1 MLNFSR
7 CAVFLMLNALAVPIS
22 AVLPTAAIDVNSA
35 SGKTT
40 TLFASQASFG
50 GYPQESASN
59 NHEMIPIRPPENDP
73 LLCNEGTGSAD
84 YSNVGS
90 IPNGYY
96 SSNINKEERT
106 GYQSKYVMLVPRGT
120 CTFERKALSA
130 QRLGA
135 SAVVIYGSLGA
146 LYSVNETL
154 ADAEDNPTDYV
165 IWPVNRHDY
174 DCDIARSVVPKS
186 SILIPYDSQTDDP
199 LLSGTSS
206 DGNLCAINNPSFT
219 NQCESQRCLLT
230 GTVSNDGGI
239 EMMEACCAWDLHLW
253 LYSDTELVKSEAESV
268 TIQASFITMK
278 QGSILLGEI
287 SNDSGVKLTLY
298 ERPLP
303 KYNFSSVIIW
313 LMGTFVAS
321 VAAYLSGSEYREV
334 CKKNA
339 SLMSGGRHG
348 NTREENRSQQR
359 ATGDAQGGNQE
370 QPASDRLEI
379 TMTMAF
385 LFVVMSSAT
394 LLILF
399 YFKIYGIVKAFYAF
413 GCAGALAQVLVFPA
427 IDKSVTKIGTQS
439 WWNGPLCTLP
449 GDCGILSRIEALAG
463 AICYSWCG
471 YWLFLALTMHHPS
484 ENTFFWIT
492 QDIMGAA
499 MCILFI
505 DLVRVP
511 TLKIAGALLW
521 ALFVYDIFFVFISPL
536 LFDSSVM
543 ITVATSGG
551 PPTADPTWCEKYPDS
566 DGCEGGD
573 PLPMLLTFPRLFSY
587 QGGASMLGL
596 GDIVLPGLLLSF
608 ACRFDEAKRLVG
620 LSGGGRGSDGTCTYW
635 ESKGYF
641 CSLRGY
647 FVPVCIA
654 YALGLMMANIAV
666 YVMNTGQPALLYLV
680 PMTFGTMYFLGKRRN
695 ELGDLWDGPKILTAA
710 DDIVDSET
718 RGGATEFTLLGR
730 RPSSETSET
739 VDGSTRSV
747 L

>member
-1 MLNFSR
+1 MAMIFCRRHTELRSR
-7 CAVFLMLNALAVPIS
+7 CVFLLVLSTLVAPTR

-35 SGKTT
+35 SGKKT

-50 GYPQESASN
+50 SYPQESASN
-59 NHEMIPIRPPENDP
+59 NHEMIPILPPEDDP
-73 LLCNEGTGSAD
+73 LLCNESKGSAD
-84 YSNVGS
+84 YSNAGP
-90 IPNGYY
+90 IPNNYY
-96 SSNINKEERT
+96 SFNDP
-106 GYQSKYVMLVPRGT
+106 SKYVMLVPRGS

-135 SAVVIYGSLGA
+135 SAIVIYGSLGA

-154 ADAEDNPTDYV
+154 AETSEDPMDYV

-174 DCDIARSVVPKS
+174 DCDIARSIVPRS
-186 SILIPYDSQTDDP
+186 SIVIPYDSQADDP
-199 LLSGTSS
+199 LLSGTSF

-219 NQCESQRCLLT
+219 DQCESQRCLLT
-230 GTVSNDGGI
+230 GAVSNDGGI
-239 EMMEACCAWDLHLW
+239 EMMEGCCAWDLHLW

-268 TIQASFITMK
+268 TIQAFFVTMK
-278 QGSILLGEI
+278 QGSMLIDEI
-287 SNDSGVKLTLY
+287 SNESGVKLTLY

-334 CKKNA
+334 SKKYAALMGRMRGNNA
-339 SLMSGGRHG
+339 
-348 NTREENRSQQR
+348 REEDRSQPRRVVDEQ
-359 ATGDAQGGNQE
+359 GNQE
-370 QPASDRLEI
+370 QTASDRLEI

-385 LFVVMSSAT
+385 FFVVMSSGT

-399 YFKIYGIVKAFYAF
+399 YFKIYGIVKALYAF

-427 IDKSVTKIGTQS
+427 IEKIVFKTNSQS
-439 WWNGPLCTLP
+439 WWNAALCILP
-449 GDCGILSRIEALAG
+449 CDCGTLSRIEAFAG
-463 AICYSWCG
+463 IICYSWCG
-471 YWLFLALTMHHPS
+471 YWLFLAFTLHHPS

-573 PLPMLLTFPRLFSY
+573 PLPMLLTFPRLGSY

-620 LSGGGRGSDGTCTYW
+620 FSGGGRGSGGSCTSWDSDGYC
-635 ESKGYF
+635 

-654 YALGLMMANIAV
+654 YALGLMMANVAV

-695 ELGDLWDGPKILTAA
+695 ELGDLWNGPKVLSAA
-710 DDIVDSET
+710 DEIVDSENGT
-718 RGGATEFTLLGR
+718 PGAEFTLLGR
-730 RPSSETSET
+730 RPSIDPSENT
-739 VDGSTRSV
+739 DASTRSV